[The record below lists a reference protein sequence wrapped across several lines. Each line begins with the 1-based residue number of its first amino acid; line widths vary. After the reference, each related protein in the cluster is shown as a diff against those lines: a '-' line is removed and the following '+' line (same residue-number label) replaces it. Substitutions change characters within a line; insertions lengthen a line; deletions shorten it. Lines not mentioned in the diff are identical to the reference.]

1 MKTKGFSWFLIFIV
15 IANFILFVFQVIE
28 TAIFWGIMV
37 VGALLAYK
45 ILPKL
50 NKKQYLNKK

>member
-28 TAIFWGIMV
+28 TTIFWGIMII
-37 VGALLAYK
+37 GALFAYK
-45 ILPKL
+45 VLPKL
-50 NKKQYLNKK
+50 NKKF